1 MCSPC
6 ARRASSGR
14 EDPPTPYHPP
24 PPTPHQ
30 GPWTLQAPTYKLD
43 PAPCKYKVLTFQRN
57 IVSLRDHPLQVP
69 LVWPCVDAWSSEK
82 REAARRVSGPLYTPA
97 RRSVAAS
104 SRRRRQQP
112 HLPSESAW
120 ARLWPCVALAMLL
133 AWRPGRNSVAWLL
146 LAIRARAPSH
156 LSAGSGSSSL
166 VHRSYRRA
174 TRSGRG
180 LLFFVCWQSA
190 D

>member
-14 EDPPTPYHPP
+14 EDTPTPTKAPGPCKPP
-24 PPTPHQ
+24 HRNCT
-30 GPWTLQAPTYKLD
+30 LD
-43 PAPCKYKVLTFQRN
+43 PANIKVLTCQRN